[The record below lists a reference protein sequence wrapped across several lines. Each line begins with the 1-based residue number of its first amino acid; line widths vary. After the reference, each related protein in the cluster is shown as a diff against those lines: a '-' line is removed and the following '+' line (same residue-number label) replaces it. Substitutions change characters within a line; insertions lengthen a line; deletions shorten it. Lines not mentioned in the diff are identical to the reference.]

1 MSTHMKRSTL
11 VISFIASTVM
21 MLHSGCSFDCITGSG
36 KQISQVRSVD
46 SFTSIETG
54 GSVKLVLKQGPSQEV
69 RIVADNNIQ
78 NEIRTHVNG
87 NTLKI
92 EMDGNICDGGSVT
105 AYLTAPNFEG
115 VDASGAVELTSDGP
129 LKVQDF
135 TINLS
140 GSSKVDLNLNAAN
153 VITKSSGS
161 SEIHLKGQ
169 AGSHDV
175 DLSGAGS
182 IDALD
187 FIVGKYKIE
196 TSGASQSK
204 INVLNELRVKSR
216 GASDVQYRGNPS
228 QISNDDSGASSLKKV
243 N

>member
-1 MSTHMKRSTL
+1 MKKTTFG
-11 VISFIASTVM
+11 ISFISSIILL
-21 MLHSGCSFDCITGSG
+21 LHSGCNLDCITSSG
-36 KQISQVRSVD
+36 KQVSQVRSVD
-46 SFTSIETG
+46 SFSSITTSGT
-54 GSVKLVLKQGPSQEV
+54 VKLVLKQGPSQEV
-69 RIVADNNIQ
+69 RIVADDNIQ
-78 NEIRTHVNG
+78 DEIRTHVNG
-87 NTLKI
+87 KTLKI
-92 EMDGNICDGGSVT
+92 EMEGNICDGGQII

-115 VDASGAVELTSDGP
+115 VDASGAVELTSDGN

-135 TINLS
+135 AIRIS
-140 GSSKVDLNLNAAN
+140 GSSKVNLDLNAAN

-187 FIVGKYKIE
+187 FIVGKYSIE
-196 TSGASQSK
+196 TSGASQSR

-228 QISNDDSGASSLKKV
+228 QISNDESGASSLKKI

>member
-1 MSTHMKRSTL
+1 MKKTTFG
-11 VISFIASTVM
+11 ISFISSIILL
-21 MLHSGCSFDCITGSG
+21 LHSGCNLDCITSSG
-36 KQISQVRSVD
+36 KQVSQVRSVD
-46 SFTSIETG
+46 SFTSITTSG
-54 GSVKLVLKQGPSQEV
+54 TVKLVLKQGPSQEV
-69 RIVADNNIQ
+69 RIVADDNIQ
-78 NEIRTHVNG
+78 DEIRTHVNG
-87 NTLKI
+87 KTLKI
-92 EMDGNICDGGSVT
+92 EIEGNICDGGQII

-115 VDASGAVELTSDGP
+115 VDASGAVELTSDGN

-135 TINLS
+135 AIRIS
-140 GSSKVDLNLNAAN
+140 GSSKVNLDLNAAN

-187 FIVGKYKIE
+187 FIVGKYSIE
-196 TSGASQSK
+196 TSGASQSR

-228 QISNDDSGASSLKKV
+228 QISNDESGASSLKKI

>member
-1 MSTHMKRSTL
+1 MKKTTFG
-11 VISFIASTVM
+11 ISFISSIILV
-21 MLHSGCSFDCITGSG
+21 LHSGCNLDCITSSG
-36 KQISQVRSVD
+36 KQVSQVRSVD
-46 SFTSIETG
+46 SFSSITTSGT
-54 GSVKLVLKQGPSQEV
+54 VKLVLKQGPSQEV
-69 RIVADNNIQ
+69 RIVADDNIQ
-78 NEIRTHVNG
+78 DEIRTHVNG
-87 NTLKI
+87 KTLKI
-92 EMDGNICDGGSVT
+92 EIEGNICDGGQII

-115 VDASGAVELTSDGP
+115 VDASGAVELTSDGN

-135 TINLS
+135 AIRIS
-140 GSSKVDLNLNAAN
+140 GSSKVNLDLNAAN

-187 FIVGKYKIE
+187 FIVGKYSIE
-196 TSGASQSK
+196 TSGASQSR

-228 QISNDDSGASSLKKV
+228 QISNDESGASSLKKI

>member
-1 MSTHMKRSTL
+1 MKKTTFG
-11 VISFIASTVM
+11 ISFISSIILL
-21 MLHSGCSFDCITGSG
+21 LHSGCNLDCITSSG
-36 KQISQVRSVD
+36 KQVSQVRSVD
-46 SFTSIETG
+46 SFSSITTSGT
-54 GSVKLVLKQGPSQEV
+54 VKLVLKQGPSQEV
-69 RIVADNNIQ
+69 RIVADDNIQ
-78 NEIRTHVNG
+78 DEIRTHVNG
-87 NTLKI
+87 KTLKI
-92 EMDGNICDGGSVT
+92 EIEGNICDGGQII

-115 VDASGAVELTSDGP
+115 VDASGAVELTSDGN

-135 TINLS
+135 AIRIS
-140 GSSKVDLNLNAAN
+140 GSSKVNLDLNAAN

-187 FIVGKYKIE
+187 FIVGKYSIE
-196 TSGASQSK
+196 TSGASQSR

-228 QISNDDSGASSLKKV
+228 QISNDESGASSLKKI